1 MNEISPSMRA
11 LDDARHVRTWLE
23 RFQTAL
29 NRQDRTALDELFAKD
44 SHWRDLLG
52 LTWSIT
58 PHEGR
63 ESVVAAL
70 LRHGAE
76 AGEVAFELA
85 EERTPPRR
93 VARQGTA
100 SIEAIIAFRTAR
112 GRGHGVLR
120 LLADDP
126 GKAWL
131 ITTSL
136 EEIEGH
142 EEPVGA
148 RRPEGSA
155 FSRMFGG
162 KNWSDNRR
170 DEEAFEGRDPQVLII
185 GAGQAGLSVAA
196 RLKLLSVDALV
207 VDRNPRVGD
216 VWRNRYHSLALHNKV
231 GLNHMAYLPFPPGWP
246 EFLPKDMIAGWLE
259 TYAWAMQCN
268 VWTSTTFEG
277 AEFDARAR
285 NWTARVTRPDGSK
298 RVLRPRHIVFAN
310 GVAGKPLMP
319 DLPGLRDF
327 AGTLQ
332 HTHQFQDGG
341 PWAGKRALVIGAGTS
356 GHDVAQ
362 DLASHGCD
370 VTLVQR
376 GSTTV
381 ASVKAAGLVH
391 SVYYGENLPLEDA
404 DLVGASST
412 YPLLVRGYQL
422 AVKKMKEIDADLL
435 AGLQARGFKLDYG
448 PDETGHQMKFRR
460 RHGGYYLNCGCSEM
474 IIEGKVGLM
483 QHDEI
488 DRFVPDGA
496 LLTDG
501 SVHKADLIVTATGYQ
516 SQQEVVRELLGN
528 EIAERVGPVWGLAE
542 DGELANMYRPTAQ
555 QGLWFIGGGFAHARI
570 YSRYIALGIKAQEL
584 GLLGDV
590 GTGLPSEAGA

>member
-11 LDDARHVRTWLE
+11 LDDAHHVRAWLE
-23 RFQTAL
+23 RFQVAL
-29 NRQDRTALDELFAKD
+29 NRLDRDTMENLFAED
-44 SHWRDLLG
+44 SHWRDLFG
-52 LTWSIT
+52 FTWSIT
-58 PHEGR
+58 PHDDR
-63 ESVVAAL
+63 QAVVSAL
-70 LRHGAE
+70 VRHQPGV
-76 AGEVAFELA
+76 GPVAFRLA
-85 EERTPPRR
+85 EDRTPPRR
-93 VARQGTA
+93 VSRQGTA
-100 SIEAIIAFRTAR
+100 SIEAIFAFQTRA
-112 GRGHGVLR
+112 GSGHGIVR

-136 EEIEGH
+136 ETLKGH
-142 EEPVGA
+142 EEPIDD

-170 DEEAFEGRDPQVLII
+170 EEQAFEDRDPQVLII

-196 RLKLLSVDALV
+196 RLKLLSIDALV
-207 VDRNPRVGD
+207 VDRNSRVGD

-231 GLNHMAYLPFPPGWP
+231 GLNHMAYLPFPPNWP

-268 VWTSTTFEG
+268 VWTGTSFEG
-277 AEFDARAR
+277 AEFDEREGT
-285 NWTARVTRPDGSK
+285 WSARVTRADGRE
-298 RVLRPRHIVFAN
+298 RVLRPSHIVFAN
-310 GVAGKPLMP
+310 GVAGKPMTP
-319 DLPGLRDF
+319 ELPGLRDF

-332 HTHQFQDGG
+332 HTHHFQDGA

-362 DLASHGCD
+362 DLCSHGCD

-381 ASVKAAGLVH
+381 ASVRAAGLVH

-448 PDETGHQMKFRR
+448 SDETGHQMKFRR
-460 RHGGYYLNCGCSEM
+460 RHGGYYLNCGCSEL
-474 IIEGKVGLM
+474 IVEGRVGLM
-483 QHDEI
+483 QHEEI
-488 DRFVPDGA
+488 DRFVPEGVLLKDGRIE
-496 LLTDG
+496 
-501 SVHKADLIVTATGYQ
+501 KADLIVTATGYQ
-516 SQQEVVRELLGN
+516 SQQEVVRELLGD
-528 EIAERVGPVWGLAE
+528 EIADRIGPVWGLAE
-542 DGELANMYRPTAQ
+542 DGELANMYRPTPQ

-570 YSRYIALGIKAQEL
+570 YSRYIALGIKAQEA
-584 GLLGDV
+584 GLV
-590 GTGLPSEAGA
+590 GTDELQAASGA